1 MGMFFPLHPGWLQ
14 DCSDALAALTDLI
27 PQLSSASEGSRE
39 SLLCHAQVCILKDEA
54 ELIRAP
60 KKPVGQGYS
69 NQLHETG
76 SHKKDLHR
84 RLYLGVA
91 QGEEHLL
98 ATPTGFSCENQGWS
112 CPCVR
117 SLLQVPT
124 RSGSS
129 RASPNPQPR
138 LQVTGGLWIY
148 GTAPHEAADVG
159 EHAHLYL
166 YSRGAGCQS
175 GLIRD
180 KFTRAHSMTQGTS
193 LLAYYRP
200 AKCIGRL
207 PHIKAT

>member
-1 MGMFFPLHPGWLQ
+1 MFFPLHPGWLQ

-91 QGEEHLL
+91 QGEEHPL
-98 ATPTGFSCENQGWS
+98 ATPTGFSCEKRGWS

-117 SLLQVPT
+117 SAAP
-124 RSGSS
+124 
-129 RASPNPQPR
+129 ASCRDPPDRGAPEHKHPQTLSPDCR
-138 LQVTGGLWIY
+138 
-148 GTAPHEAADVG
+148 
-159 EHAHLYL
+159 
-166 YSRGAGCQS
+166 SRGGCGFMAQLLTKQQMLESMHICIFTAGE
-175 GLIRD
+175 LD
-180 KFTRAHSMTQGTS
+180 ANQG
-193 LLAYYRP
+193 
-200 AKCIGRL
+200 
-207 PHIKAT
+207 